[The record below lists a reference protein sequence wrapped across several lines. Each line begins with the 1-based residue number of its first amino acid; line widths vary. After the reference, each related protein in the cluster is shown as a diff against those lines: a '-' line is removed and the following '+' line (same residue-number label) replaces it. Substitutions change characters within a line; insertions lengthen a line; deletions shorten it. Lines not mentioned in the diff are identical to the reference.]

1 MSTYAAGVYSA
12 ARSARR
18 WACTSFSPT
27 APQARRELTR
37 VASRLGAAGPRTHL
51 RPYAELCTP
60 RIASDELSRLRGQR
74 EPTRLQACPRTFHFV
89 GRRHN
94 QLPLQQAR
102 ISLGRARCAASP
114 RVGPEMM

>member
-37 VASRLGAAGPRTHL
+37 VASPLGDAGPRTPL
-51 RPYAELCTP
+51 RPYAELRAP
-60 RIASDELSRLRGQR
+60 RIASDELSRLCGLR
-74 EPTRLQACPRTFHFV
+74 EPARLQACAGTFHFV

-94 QLPLQQAR
+94 QHPLQQ
-102 ISLGRARCAASP
+102 
-114 RVGPEMM
+114 